1 MSEVAGEIQRRM
13 EAVRCHL
20 IDDADHVADSARQMV
35 DWREYVRRYPWI
47 SVGVAAAVGYLA
59 VPRRVEIISPDI
71 DTLLD
76 LAKKNKLVV
85 EANPPP
91 RKREGL
97 LDMLLT
103 IAGNAAV
110 RGAIS
115 YLGQQTA
122 RQTAE
127 RAPRSDAPQTDRP

>member
-1 MSEVAGEIQRRM
+1 MSEVAEEIRRRM

-20 IDDADHVADSARQMV
+20 IDDADHVVESARQMV
-35 DWREYVRRYPWI
+35 DWHEYVRRYPWI
-47 SVGVAAAVGYLA
+47 SVGIAAAVGYLA
-59 VPRRVEIISPDI
+59 VPKRVEIISPDL
-71 DTLLD
+71 DTLLA

-91 RKREGL
+91 KKRSGI

-103 IAGNAAV
+103 MAGNAAV
-110 RGAIS
+110 RGAMS
-115 YLGQQTA
+115 YLGQQAA

-127 RAPRSDAPQTDRP
+127 RAPSSSPPQTHDP